1 MQPGSIIT
9 LPEHKTILE
18 VKSGL
23 EQRFSVACAVAFLL
37 IGVYPLVTDGNV
49 RLWCVLAAAISCL
62 VGLISP
68 RALVIPTKMCFKI
81 IRVLSSVLT
90 QILLVLVY
98 FSSVVPTGLIVR
110 LMGRDSL
117 RLTPNKN
124 AKSYWITRKQP
135 LGSMKDQF

>member
-1 MQPGSIIT
+1 M
-9 LPEHKTILE
+9 PEHETILE

-37 IGVYPLVTDGNV
+37 IGVYPIVNDGNV
-49 RLWCVLAAAISCL
+49 RLRCLLAAAISCL

-81 IRVLSSVLT
+81 IRVLSAVLT

>member
-1 MQPGSIIT
+1 M
-9 LPEHKTILE
+9 PEHETILE

-23 EQRFSVACAVAFLL
+23 ERRFSVACAVAFLL
-37 IGVYPLVTDGNV
+37 IGVYPLVNDGNV
-49 RLWCVLAAAISCL
+49 RLWCLLAAAISCL

-81 IRVLSSVLT
+81 IRVLSAALT

>member
-1 MQPGSIIT
+1 M
-9 LPEHKTILE
+9 PEHETILE

-37 IGVYPLVTDGNV
+37 IGVYPLVNDGNV
-49 RLWCVLAAAISCL
+49 RLWCLLAAAISCL

-68 RALVIPTKMCFKI
+68 SALVIPTKMCFKI
-81 IRVLSSVLT
+81 IRVLSAVLT

>member
-1 MQPGSIIT
+1 M
-9 LPEHKTILE
+9 PEHKTILE

-23 EQRFSVACAVAFLL
+23 ERRFSVACAVAFLL
-37 IGVYPLVTDGNV
+37 IGVYPLVNDGNV
-49 RLWCVLAAAISCL
+49 RLWCLLAAAISCL

-68 RALVIPTKMCFKI
+68 RALVIPTKICFKI
-81 IRVLSSVLT
+81 IRVLSAVLT